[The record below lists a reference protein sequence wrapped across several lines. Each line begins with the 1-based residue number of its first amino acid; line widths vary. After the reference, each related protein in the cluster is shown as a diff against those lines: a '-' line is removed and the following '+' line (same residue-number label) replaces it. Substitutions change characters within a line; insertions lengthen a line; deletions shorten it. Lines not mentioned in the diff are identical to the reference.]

1 LPEHADRFPP
11 LPGDHGAC
19 ECTRDS
25 LDDVCSITLMQPSLD
40 RVFATYLAAVKMD
53 DDGATFAV
61 IPSWS
66 LGYVAPS

>member
-1 LPEHADRFPP
+1 MF
-11 LPGDHGAC
+11 
-19 ECTRDS
+19 
-25 LDDVCSITLMQPSLD
+25 VQPSLD
-40 RVFATYLAAVKMD
+40 RVFATDLAAVRMD